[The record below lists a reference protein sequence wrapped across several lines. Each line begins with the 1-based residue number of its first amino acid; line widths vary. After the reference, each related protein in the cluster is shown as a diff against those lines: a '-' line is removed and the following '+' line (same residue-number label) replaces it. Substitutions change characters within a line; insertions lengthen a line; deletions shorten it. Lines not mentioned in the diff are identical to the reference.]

1 MSLNETRSASARRDI
16 RQVLSDAF
24 AAAFDWT
31 RRIYWRHADLFG
43 LASVVLFAVVVI
55 VMAQLRPGYNW
66 DSLAYLALAARD
78 QFPNIADLHAYTY
91 ALHQAALP
99 PDQFATLAQGD
110 SFRLRQ
116 FTDPEAFGSMLG
128 MYEVKWLYVWL
139 LKVLSPFFGPFGAA
153 QAINVSAMVIL
164 GVSLGQWL
172 RETKLSAYA
181 PLIICM
187 LFLLQ
192 FSTVSASP
200 IPDFLTNAF
209 AIAALLNF
217 ERGRNLIGSVL
228 MILAVMTRPDQ
239 AAMAGVLMAAAWF
252 VRDRSAGSF
261 ALAFAVTLA
270 VWLVLRVVAPG
281 VGWWPHVWFSTY
293 SMPDTM
299 VGFHPDFS
307 LQVYLTG
314 FGYNLYRSMFENTW
328 LAAYILALAWAAW
341 LYARVPTN
349 SRRQMLLLA
358 LLLVIPAKFVIFP
371 LHVGRLYLAPLAVF
385 FMVALAVQVDFW
397 KAARQD
403 PERGKPAKRVLGNAG
418 P

>member
-1 MSLNETRSASARRDI
+1 MNLNIVQPASARRDI
-16 RQVLSDAF
+16 RQLLSDAF
-24 AAAFDWT
+24 AALFERT
-31 RRIYWRHADLFG
+31 CTVYLKHANLFG
-43 LASVVLFAVVVI
+43 VASIILFAVVVV

-78 QFPNIADLHAYTY
+78 QFPNISDLHAYTY
-91 ALHQAALP
+91 GLHQAALP
-99 PDQFATLAQGD
+99 PEQFTALAEGD
-110 SFRLRQ
+110 GFRLRQ
-116 FTDPEAFGSMLG
+116 FSDPEAFGSMLG

-139 LKVLSPFFGPFGAA
+139 LKVMSPIFGPFGAA
-153 QAINVSAMVIL
+153 QAINASAMAIL
-164 GVSLGQWL
+164 AASLSQWL
-172 RETKLSAYA
+172 REARLLAYA
-181 PLIICM
+181 PLVICM

-192 FSTVSASP
+192 LSTISASP
-200 IPDFLTNAF
+200 IPDFLTNAL

-217 ERGRNLIGSVL
+217 ERGRNLIGSIL

-239 AAMAGVLMAAAWF
+239 AAMAGVLMAAAWV
-252 VRDRSAGSF
+252 VRDRSVWSF
-261 ALAFAVTLA
+261 TLAFAATLV
-270 VWLVLRVVAPG
+270 VWVILRTVAPG

-328 LAAYILALAWAAW
+328 LAAYVLALAWAAW
-341 LYARVPTN
+341 LYAKVPTN
-349 SRRQMLLLA
+349 NRRQMLLLA

-397 KAARQD
+397 RTTKLAD
-403 PERGKPAKRVLGNAG
+403 PNMDALGKGAG
-418 P
+418 Q